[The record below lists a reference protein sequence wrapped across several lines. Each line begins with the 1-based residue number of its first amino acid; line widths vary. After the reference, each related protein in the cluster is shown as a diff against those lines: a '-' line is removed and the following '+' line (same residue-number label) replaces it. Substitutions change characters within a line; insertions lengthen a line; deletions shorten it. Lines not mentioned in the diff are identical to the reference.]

1 MSAGPG
7 PGWRSGRIRL
17 PLITLASFSVVLGL
31 WLWWSAHPTSNG
43 FPPTPGR
50 SVGRVLWEARR
61 GQLWADLGA
70 STSRI
75 LIGFVISAAM
85 ALPLGLVAGR
95 TRVGQ
100 AAIVPFTE
108 FVRYMPVTA
117 FLAFSI
123 ILFGLDEGQKWFLI
137 WMGTF
142 WQLVLMVAD
151 DAKRVPNEL
160 VDAGRTMGLSDAAIL
175 RRIVLRA
182 AAPKLWDSHRL
193 ALGWAWTWVVLA
205 EQVNPKHGL
214 GYAIDLGR
222 KFNAYDKILGYL
234 LVLGVV
240 GLVTDQVLR
249 MVGRRLFQHEQL
261 AR

>member
-1 MSAGPG
+1 MTSTRRP
-7 PGWRSGRIRL
+7 RSTPL
-17 PLITLASFSVVLGL
+17 PLVTALSFGVVLVL

-50 SVGRVLWEARR
+50 SIGRVFWEARA
-61 GQLWADLGA
+61 GDLWPDLWA

-75 LIGFVISAAM
+75 LVGFLISAVL
-85 ALPLGLVAGR
+85 ALPLGIVAGR

-160 VDAGRTMGLSDAAIL
+160 VDAGRTLGLSKLAIM
-175 RRIVLRA
+175 RRIVLRS
-182 AAPKLWDSHRL
+182 AAPRLWDSHRL

-234 LVLGVV
+234 LVLGMV
-240 GLVTDQVLR
+240 GLVTDQLLR
-249 MVGRRLFQHEQL
+249 FVGRRLFQHEQA